1 MAYYEYEFPQQKIFE
16 VKDLPSINNSNK
28 LYIDRNAIQG
38 KIFSKF
44 VIKIPNK

>member
-28 LYIDRNAIQG
+28 LYIDSEEPLQKTGPKLSHRR
-38 KIFSKF
+38 
-44 VIKIPNK
+44 